1 MKKNLFHPVKFLFT
15 LSGGHKL
22 GVVFNGVIFLLIPF
36 LVGVRGGSSFAQELN
51 CTIQVL
57 HSQVQTSDKRIFE
70 TLRRSIYEFM
80 NNRKWTNDLF
90 ETEERIECSMLIN
103 ISKYRSPD
111 DFEAT
116 IQIQSRRTIYNSSY
130 PALLL
135 NFNDN
140 AINFRYLEDEPLEF
154 SATSHLSNLTSILAF
169 YAYIIIGMDYDSFS
183 LEGGT
188 PYFQKAQDIVNNAQ
202 SERERGWKA
211 FENTKNRY
219 WLAEDILNQTYRPYR
234 ECLYKYHRQGLDIM
248 SENTESSRT
257 IILESIELL
266 EKVHIDKPNSFI
278 LQIFFD
284 AKTDE
289 LVNIFSGSFPS
300 EKSRVVNLLSK
311 IDPGHINKYQKIL
324 KN

>member
-1 MKKNLFHPVKFLFT
+1 MFRSAHKLLLLFTFYFLLFT
-15 LSGGHKL
+15 LT
-22 GVVFNGVIFLLIPF
+22 
-36 LVGVRGGSSFAQELN
+36 SFAQELN

-80 NNRKWTNDLF
+80 NNRKWTDDIFNI
-90 ETEERIECSMLIN
+90 EERIECSMLIN
-103 ISKYRSPD
+103 ISEYRAPD
-111 DFEAT
+111 DFKGT
-116 IQIQSRRTIYNSSY
+116 IQIQARRPVYSSSY

-140 AINFRYLEDEPLEF
+140 DIEFRYLEDEPLEF
-154 SATSHLSNLTSILAF
+154 SETSHLSNLTSILVF
-169 YAYIIIGMDYDSFS
+169 YAYIIIGLDYDSYS

-188 PYFQKAQDIVNNAQ
+188 PYFQKAQTVVNNAQ
-202 SERERGWKA
+202 TAREKGWKA
-211 FENTKNRY
+211 YEGTKNRY
-219 WLAEDILNQTYRPYR
+219 FLAEDILNQIYRPYR

-257 IILESIELL
+257 VILESIELL
-266 EKVHIDKPNSFI
+266 EKVHRDNPNSFI

-284 AKTDE
+284 AKADE
-289 LVNIFSGSFPS
+289 LVNIFSGSYPN
-300 EKSRVVNLLSK
+300 EKTRVVNLLNK